1 MSVRIAARLS
11 LCTLAVLTLWLALL
25 PPVSSQR
32 ALALDSIRDDI
43 TVTSLDNGLT
53 VILAPKD
60 GAPVATV
67 NAWIGVGSVHEP
79 PEHNGIAHFFE
90 HMIFYG
96 SEEYA
101 GTVDAVIEGWGG
113 TSNASTSF
121 DWTQYYITVPSEHV
135 EDAVAMLADMLINGH
150 YTEQDLMSERDVVLR
165 EGDQRNDDPD
175 SYLAYQS
182 WEAFYDD
189 HPYGQPI
196 LGTTETVS
204 SITLETFEEWLDT
217 YYVPNNMTVIV
228 AGDFDPDAA
237 LQAVDDAF
245 GGMEPRE
252 LPEFNPPEL
261 APRTAI
267 ETLEIAR
274 DIEQERMRLMWRGP
288 EAQDLDDQ
296 IALDVLLYVLS
307 GGRSSRIYR
316 DIVRDLGVVTSADAG
331 YFTTQLPSIFQLS
344 AQYPPERAGVVR
356 AALLDQMERVLDG
369 DLTEEEVETAKTV
382 LIAQW
387 DRSAERSRSIASTLG
402 FYATVMGQPN
412 FAFEYLDRI
421 RTITA
426 DDIVRMARKYVD
438 LGSQLEIRMVPM
450 DAEMPTADTS
460 EDLMVLDNGLR
471 LILRQNTTTNV
482 VAFQTFVG
490 TGTSVETAANS
501 GISTFTNALLLR
513 GTEDQTEEEI
523 FLDIENLGATLG
535 QSQLPDM
542 ANVTLVATAD
552 TWTEAF
558 PIYVDVLTRPAFTEE
573 EFNRLKTERLLDL
586 EASLDDKFG
595 VIYDQL
601 LAGLY
606 GDSGYGSP
614 ELGTLETIEALTL
627 SSVREFHSR
636 YYVPENMVISVT
648 GNVDPQLLALRLE
661 SAFESLAGTGDPIEH
676 GSRTIDLATTI
687 EPTVARPD
695 ANLAWIV
702 MGYPAPGV
710 GDDDYAIMKVINS
723 IVGSGAAS
731 RMFTTLREEQGLA
744 YSTGSFF
751 PSRSGTSHVAL
762 YAIVLPEDKEATI
775 AGIRAILQDVAEN
788 GVEQDELDLAVN
800 REIGSFIRRRETSS
814 SRAFDI
820 GWYEMLGAGIQL
832 DAEYPDR
839 LRAVTAED
847 VQRVAADYF
856 NRFHVVSVLEPEAS
870 E

>member
-11 LCTLAVLTLWLALL
+11 LSTLAVLALWLAIL
-25 PPVSSQR
+25 PPVSGQH
-32 ALALDSIRDDI
+32 ALALDSIRDDV

-67 NAWIGVGSVHEP
+67 NVWIGVGSVHEP

-101 GTVDAVIEGWGG
+101 GTVDAVVEGWGG

-121 DWTQYYITVPSEHV
+121 DWTQYYITLPSAHV
-135 EDAVAMLADMLINGH
+135 EDAVALLADMLINGH
-150 YTEQDLMSERDVVLR
+150 YSEEDLRTERDVVLR
-165 EGDQRNDDPD
+165 EGDQRNDNPD

-182 WEAFYDD
+182 WEAFYGA

-228 AGDFDPDAA
+228 AGDIDPEAA
-237 LQAVDDAF
+237 LEAVDGAF

-252 LPEFNPPEL
+252 LPAFNPPAL
-261 APRTAI
+261 APRTAV
-267 ETLEIAR
+267 ETLDITR
-274 DIEQERMRLMWRGP
+274 DVEQERLLMMWRGP

-316 DIVRDLGVVTSADAG
+316 DIVRDLGVVTSADAY
-331 YFTTQLPSIFQLS
+331 YFTTQLPSIFELS

-356 AALLDQMERVLDG
+356 AALLDQMERILAG
-369 DLTEEEVETAKTV
+369 DLSEEEVETAKTV
-382 LIAQW
+382 LVAQW
-387 DRSAERSRSIASTLG
+387 DRAAEQSRRIANTLG

-421 RTITA
+421 REITA

-438 LGSQLEIRMVPM
+438 VGAQLEVRLIPA
-450 DAEMPTADTS
+450 DATVHTADAT
-460 EDLMVLDNGLR
+460 EGLMVLDNGLR
-471 LILRQNTTTNV
+471 LILRQDTSTNV

-490 TGTSVETAANS
+490 TGTSVESAANS

-513 GTEDQTEEEI
+513 GTENQTEEEI

-535 QSQLPDM
+535 QSQLADM
-542 ANVTLVATAD
+542 ANVTLTATAD
-552 TWTEAF
+552 TWTDAF
-558 PIYVDVLTRPAFTEE
+558 PIYVDVLTRPAFSEE

-614 ELGTLETIEALTL
+614 ELGTIETIEALTL
-627 SSVREFHSR
+627 DDVQEFHSHH
-636 YYVPENMVISVT
+636 YVPENMLISVT

-661 SAFESLAGTGDPIEH
+661 SAFETLEGTGDLVEY
-676 GSRTIDLATTI
+676 GSRAIDLDATA
-687 EPTVARPD
+687 EPTVARVD
-695 ANLAWIV
+695 ANLVWMV

-710 GDDDYAIMKVINS
+710 GDDDYAVMKVINS

-751 PSRSGTSHVAL
+751 PSRSGTSHLAL
-762 YAIVLPEDKEATI
+762 YAIVLPENKAATI
-775 AGIRAILQDVAEN
+775 DGIRAILQDVAEN

-800 REIGSFIRRRETSS
+800 REIGSFIRRRESS
-814 SRAFDI
+814 TRRAFDI
-820 GWYEMLGAGIQL
+820 GWYEMLGAGYQL

-839 LRAVTAED
+839 LRAVTTED

-856 NRFHVVSVLEPEAS
+856 SRFHVVSVLEPEAA

>member
-1 MSVRIAARLS
+1 MSVRSAARLA
-11 LCTLAVLTLWLALL
+11 LYTLAVLTLWLALL
-25 PPVSSQR
+25 PPVSGQR
-32 ALALDSIRDDI
+32 ALALDSIRADV

-60 GAPVATV
+60 GTPVATV

-135 EDAVAMLADMLINGH
+135 EDAVAMLADMLLNGH
-150 YTEQDLMSERDVVLR
+150 YTEEDLLTERDVVLR

-182 WEAFYDD
+182 WEAFYSN

-196 LGTTETVS
+196 LGTAETVS
-204 SITLETFEEWLDT
+204 RITLETFEEWLDT
-217 YYVPNNMTVIV
+217 YYVPNNMTVVV

-237 LQAVDDAF
+237 LQAVDNAF

-252 LPEFNPPEL
+252 LPEFTPPEL
-261 APRTAI
+261 APRTVI

-274 DIEQERMRLMWRGP
+274 DVEQERLLLLWRGP
-288 EAQDLDDQ
+288 EARDLDDQ
-296 IALDVLLYVLS
+296 VALDVLLFALS
-307 GGRSSRIYR
+307 GGRSSRLYR
-316 DIVRDLGVVTSADAG
+316 DIVRDLGVVTSAEAG
-331 YFTTQLPSIFQLS
+331 YFTTRLPSIFELS

-356 AALLDQMERVLDG
+356 AALLDQMERILNGELSD
-369 DLTEEEVETAKTV
+369 DEVETAKTV
-382 LIAQW
+382 LTAQL
-387 DRSAERSRSIASTLG
+387 DRSAERSLSIANTLG
-402 FYATVMGQPN
+402 FYATVVGQPD

-438 LGSQLEIRMVPM
+438 LGSQLEVRMVPTSV
-450 DAEMPTADTS
+450 ETRPADTIG
-460 EDLMVLDNGLR
+460 DLVVLDNGLR
-471 LILRQNTTTNV
+471 LILRQDTFTNV
-482 VAFQTFVG
+482 VAFQAFVG
-490 TGTSVETAANS
+490 TGTSVETTANA

-513 GTEDQTEEEI
+513 GTEDRTEEEI
-523 FLDIENLGATLG
+523 FLAIENLGATLD

-558 PIYVDVLTRPAFTEE
+558 PIYVDVLTKPAFTEE

-586 EASLDDKFG
+586 AASRDDKFG

-601 LAGLY
+601 LTGLY
-606 GDSGYGSP
+606 GDSGYGNP
-614 ELGTLETIEALTL
+614 ELGTQDTIETLTL
-627 SSVREFHSR
+627 DAVKGFYNR
-636 YYVPENMVISVT
+636 YYVPENMLIAVT

-661 SAFESLAGTGDPIEH
+661 SAFEGLEGAGDPIEH
-676 GSRTIDLATTI
+676 GSRTIELEATV
-687 EPTVARPD
+687 EPTVTRPD
-695 ANLAWIV
+695 ANLAWMV

-710 GDDDYAIMKVINS
+710 GDEDYAVMKVINS
-723 IVGSGAAS
+723 IVGGGAAS
-731 RMFTTLREEQGLA
+731 RMYTTLREEQGLA
-744 YSTGSFF
+744 YSVGSFF
-751 PSRSGTSHVAL
+751 PSRSGISHLAL
-762 YAIVLPEDKEATI
+762 YAIVLPENKEATL
-775 AGIRAILQDVAEN
+775 AGIRALLQDIADH
-788 GVEQDELDLAVN
+788 GVGQDELDLAIN
-800 REIGSFIRRRETSS
+800 REIGSFIRRRETSAS
-814 SRAFDI
+814 KAFDI
-820 GWYEMLGAGIQL
+820 GWYEMLGAGYQL

-856 NRFHVVSVLEPEAS
+856 SRFHVVSILEPEAS

>member
-1 MSVRIAARLS
+1 MSVRITARLTLCALTVFS
-11 LCTLAVLTLWLALL
+11 LLLTIL
-25 PPVSSQR
+25 PSLSDQR
-32 ALALDSIRDDI
+32 ALALDSIRDDV

-121 DWTQYYITVPSEHV
+121 DWTQYYITVPSEHI
-135 EDAVAMLADMLINGH
+135 ENAIAMLADMLINGH
-150 YTEQDLMSERDVVLR
+150 YSEEDLLSERDVVLR

-182 WEAFYDD
+182 WEAFYGD

-204 SITLETFEEWLDT
+204 SITLETFEAWLDT

-237 LQAVDDAF
+237 MQAVDVAF
-245 GGMEPRE
+245 GDMEPRE

-267 ETLEIAR
+267 ETLEIER
-274 DIEQERMRLMWRGP
+274 DIEQERLLMMWRGP

-316 DIVRDLGVVTSADAG
+316 DIVRDLGVVTSADAY
-331 YFTTQLPSIFQLS
+331 YFTTQLPSIFELS

-356 AALLDQMERVLDG
+356 TALLDQMDRILDG
-369 DLTEEEVETAKTV
+369 DLSEEEVETAKTV
-382 LIAQW
+382 LISQW
-387 DRSAERSRSIASTLG
+387 DRSAERSRSISGTLG

-421 RTITA
+421 REITA
-426 DDIVRMARKYVD
+426 ADIVQMARKYVD
-438 LGSQLEIRMVPM
+438 LGSQLEIRMVPL
-450 DAEMPTADTS
+450 DAEVQAADAP
-460 EDLMVLDNGLR
+460 EALMVLDNGLR
-471 LILRQNTTTNV
+471 LLLRRDTSTNV

-573 EFNRLKTERLLDL
+573 EFDRLKTERLLDL
-586 EASLDDKFG
+586 EASRDDKFG

-601 LAGLY
+601 MAGLY
-606 GDSGYGSP
+606 GNSGYGSP
-614 ELGTLETIEALTL
+614 ELGTEDTIEALTL
-627 SSVREFHSR
+627 DDVKAFHNR

-661 SAFESLAGTGDPIEH
+661 SAFEVLESTGDPIEH
-676 GSRTIDLATTI
+676 GSRAIDLEVTL
-687 EPTVARPD
+687 EPTVARVD
-695 ANLAWIV
+695 ANLVWMV

-710 GDDDYAIMKVINS
+710 GDDDYAVMKVINS

-731 RMFTTLREEQGLA
+731 RMFTTLREQQGLA

-751 PSRSGTSHVAL
+751 PSRSGTSHLAL
-762 YAIVLPEDKEATI
+762 YAIVLPDNKEATI
-775 AGIRAILQDVAEN
+775 EGIRAILQDIVDN
-788 GVEQDELDLAVN
+788 GVEQDELDLAIN
-800 REIGSFIRRRETSS
+800 REIGSFTRRRETSS

-820 GWYEMLGAGIQL
+820 GWYEMLGAGYRL
-832 DAEYPDR
+832 DTEYPDR
-839 LRAVTAED
+839 LRAVTSED

-856 NRFHVVSVLEPEAS
+856 SRFHVVSVLEPEAS